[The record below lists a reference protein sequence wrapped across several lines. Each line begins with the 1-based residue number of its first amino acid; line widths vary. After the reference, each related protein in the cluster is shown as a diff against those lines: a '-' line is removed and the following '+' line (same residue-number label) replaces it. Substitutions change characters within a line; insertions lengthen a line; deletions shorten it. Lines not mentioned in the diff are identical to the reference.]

1 MKAAPE
7 DKKPIPAQTP
17 ASMPAPTAARKTP
30 WLMLALI
37 VMVVVLL
44 AVIAIM
50 VFALKK

>member
-1 MKAAPE
+1 
-7 DKKPIPAQTP
+7 
-17 ASMPAPTAARKTP
+17 
-30 WLMLALI
+30 MLALI